1 LSNSSKSSE
10 NRLLDLWAVHDLTP
24 DAAEVEA
31 SRNFHIEYW
40 LGLAE
45 SAIADDHRQA
55 CYGSI
60 TPDIRAQLESIA
72 SPLSVEKERVAAL
85 RRDLAFLEGH
95 VRAYRDVVQA
105 LRELAG
111 ARRQQATDQDY
122 GSRPA

>member
-1 LSNSSKSSE
+1 LSNSPKSSE

-24 DAAEVEA
+24 DPGEVEA

-45 SAIADDHRQA
+45 SAIAGDHRQT

-60 TPDIRAQLESIA
+60 TPDIRAQLEGIA
-72 SPLSVEKERVAAL
+72 NPLSADQETIAAL

-95 VRAYRDVVQA
+95 VQAYRDVIRA
-105 LRELAG
+105 LREMAV
-111 ARRQQATDQDY
+111 ARRQPIADQDC
-122 GSRPA
+122 GSRAA